1 MKRVYFIAG
10 AVLMTAC
17 VAGAGWHF
25 AHATTRASTP
35 VEAADGPVVTV
46 RTAAIVKAN
55 LVRRISAFGEVGP
68 GQVIGMSF
76 PRAGQ
81 VTRLLVTPGRYA
93 AKGTPLAAL
102 APDPATQ
109 QAYQQ
114 AVTAADLARRE
125 WQRLQDLLKL
135 QLATQSQV
143 DTAEKAHRD
152 AVGNVKALEQIGG
165 GSAESVV
172 VAPFDGTVVS
182 VAVAQGDRIAA
193 GSPVLQ
199 FGHTDV
205 MKVFIGIEPSARRL
219 IAAGTRVS
227 IVPLGSADAKQT
239 TIDAT
244 ISEVQ
249 DTVDPKSM
257 LVTAVVLLRGAAAGG
272 LVPGVK
278 VRASVDAETVSAT
291 AVPRNAVLIDEKG
304 SYVFQVVDGKALR
317 SDVTTGLLSDGL
329 VAIEGLED
337 PSRPVVVLGNYELE
351 DGMTVK
357 VEAP

>member
-1 MKRVYFIAG
+1 MKRIYVIAG
-10 AVLMTAC
+10 VVLTTAC

-25 AHATTRASTP
+25 AHATTKAST

-55 LVRRISAFGEVGP
+55 LVHRISAFGEVGP

-109 QAYQQ
+109 QAYRQ
-114 AVTAADLARRE
+114 AVTAVDLARRE

-143 DTAEKAHRD
+143 DTAEKAYRD
-152 AVGNVKALEQIGG
+152 AVGNVKALEQTGG
-165 GSAESVV
+165 GSTESVV
-172 VAPFDGTVVS
+172 AAPFDGTVVS

-193 GSPVLQ
+193 GVPVLQ

-219 IAAGTRVS
+219 VAAGTRVS
-227 IVPLGSADAKQT
+227 IVPLGSGATEQAA
-239 TIDAT
+239 INAT
-244 ISEVQ
+244 INEVQ
-249 DTVDPKSM
+249 AAVDSKSM
-257 LVTAVVLLRGAAAGG
+257 LVTAVVLLRGAAANR
-272 LVPGVK
+272 LVPGMK
-278 VRASVDAETVSAT
+278 VGASVDAETVSAT

-304 SYVFQVVDGKALR
+304 SYVFQVVDGKAR
-317 SDVTTGLLSDGL
+317 RNDVTTGLQSDGL
-329 VAIEGLED
+329 VAIEGLKD
-337 PSRPVVVLGNYELE
+337 PSRPIVVLGNYELE
-351 DGMTVK
+351 DGMSVK